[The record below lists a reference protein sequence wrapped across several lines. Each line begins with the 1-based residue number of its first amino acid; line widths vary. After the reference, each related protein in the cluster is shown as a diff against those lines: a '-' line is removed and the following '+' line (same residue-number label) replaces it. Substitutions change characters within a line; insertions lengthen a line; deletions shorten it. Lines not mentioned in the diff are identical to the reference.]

1 MSAGILSRGAQ
12 PKGHGSDAPPSA
24 DESVVHQERPSM
36 TNLLPLIRPARV
48 RLYLLLL
55 QGMFVVL
62 FGSHLMSPLSRA
74 QAGLCVVLVTLSLVL
89 LTAPRLH
96 VENAWLIGLVTLG
109 NASILFLTFGAST
122 ELWLFGAV
130 MVLVAMA
137 SYVPTVLESSVL
149 STLLIGEYGW
159 VLYQTMRFQA
169 DDVLAVPLLLTLTL
183 VFVSKIT
190 TAQAEIQRIVKTE
203 EQPHTRTQGDLL
215 TGLPNRAQFFER
227 LTRVVQYVNYN
238 PTFRFAIMFVDLDG
252 FKPVN
257 DRLGHKAGDVVLRH
271 VARIFQSCLRQGDLV
286 GRYGGDEFIFL
297 LNQVNDRSEA
307 IEVAERVL
315 TRLQAPI
322 DVGEPVTVGASIGI
336 AFNSNM
342 NETGEELIRDADQ
355 AMYRAKAQG
364 KNRYVI
370 SDHKVDV
377 PTPELLGRWKRM
389 MQLKWY

>member
-1 MSAGILSRGAQ
+1 
-12 PKGHGSDAPPSA
+12 
-24 DESVVHQERPSM
+24 
-36 TNLLPLIRPARV
+36 
-48 RLYLLLL
+48 
-55 QGMFVVL
+55 
-62 FGSHLMSPLSRA
+62 MSPLSRA

-190 TAQAEIQRIVKTE
+190 TAQAEIQRIVRTE
-203 EQPHTRTQGDLL
+203 EQPHTRMQGDLL
-215 TGLPNRAQFFER
+215 TGLPNRAQFLER

-322 DVGEPVTVGASIGI
+322 DVGEPVIVGASIGI

-370 SDHKVDV
+370 SDHNVDV

>member
-1 MSAGILSRGAQ
+1 
-12 PKGHGSDAPPSA
+12 
-24 DESVVHQERPSM
+24 M

-109 NASILFLTFGAST
+109 NASLLFLTFGAST

-203 EQPHTRTQGDLL
+203 EQPHTRMQGDLL
-215 TGLPNRAQFFER
+215 TGLPNRAQFLER

-252 FKPVN
+252 FKPIN

-370 SDHKVDV
+370 SDHNVDV